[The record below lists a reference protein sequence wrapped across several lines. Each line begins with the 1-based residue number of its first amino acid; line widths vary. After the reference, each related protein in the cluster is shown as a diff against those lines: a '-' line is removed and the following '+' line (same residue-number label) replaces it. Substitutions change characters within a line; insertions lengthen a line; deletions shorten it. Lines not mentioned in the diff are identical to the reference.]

1 MENGV
6 AAMENITAVL
16 RKIKIELSYDPAIPP
31 LGIFPIEMKAGI
43 QTGIYIPM
51 FTAIV
56 RR

>member
-6 AAMENITAVL
+6 AAMENIIAVL